1 MFQEKSIVKKLIV
14 SCQGSNQEDL
24 TSQATNKSRIV
35 FVKLGF
41 RAPKGTVGNPL
52 LISVFKCV
60 KVKDLKQQ
68 RW

>member
-1 MFQEKSIVKKLIV
+1 MV
-14 SCQGSNQEDL
+14 SWQGSNQEDL
-24 TSQATNKSRIV
+24 PSQATGV
-35 FVKLGF
+35 GF

>member
-1 MFQEKSIVKKLIV
+1 MV

-24 TSQATNKSRIV
+24 PSQATGESRIV

-52 LISVFKCV
+52 LKKYCMTPNFCSRKF
-60 KVKDLKQQ
+60 LQFLYL
-68 RW
+68 RT